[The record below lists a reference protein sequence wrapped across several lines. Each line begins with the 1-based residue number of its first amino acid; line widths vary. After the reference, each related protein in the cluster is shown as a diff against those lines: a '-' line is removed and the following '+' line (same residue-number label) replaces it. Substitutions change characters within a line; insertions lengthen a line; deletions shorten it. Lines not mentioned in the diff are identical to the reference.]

1 MVAIGSVELDNPVVL
16 APMAGVT
23 DTVYRSICRRMGA
36 GLVCSEMVSAEGLV
50 HNNARTRTLL
60 RTADDEHPVSMQ
72 MFGARPESMAR
83 AAVAAQE
90 EGADIIDV
98 NAGCPTP
105 KIVRNGAGAALLR
118 DVPRLENILHAVVEY
133 TERPVTV
140 KLRVGWDSG
149 SVNVVEIARRV
160 EQCGV
165 AAVSIHARTREQM
178 FRGSADW
185 RFIAEVVQAVDI
197 PVIGNGDVRT
207 PQNGLRMMDETGCAA
222 VMIGRAALGNPWIF
236 ERTASYMGTGE
247 MSHEPSLAERLDVL
261 EQHICAAVAEY
272 GEQRATRMMRKH
284 AAWYLRGIPNAA
296 SFRKSVFSAKTLAQ
310 YINIIENMRLL
321 SDANCGVCSSCG

>member
-1 MVAIGSVELDNPVVL
+1 VVAIGSVELDSPVVL

-36 GLVCSEMVSAEGLV
+36 GLVCAEMVSAEGLV
-50 HNNARTRTLL
+50 HNNARTHALL

-72 MFGARPESMAR
+72 LFGARPASMAR
-83 AAVAAQE
+83 AAVAAQQ

-118 DVPRLENILHAVVEY
+118 DVPRLEEILRVVVKQ
-133 TERPVTV
+133 TDRPVTV
-140 KLRVGWDSG
+140 KLRVGWDDG
-149 SVNVVEIARRV
+149 SVNAVEIARRA

-178 FRGSADW
+178 FRGPAHWQS
-185 RFIAEVVQAVDI
+185 IAHVVQAVGVA
-197 PVIGNGDVRT
+197 VIGNGDVRS
-207 PQNGLRMMDETGCAA
+207 PQDGLQMMDETGCAG
-222 VMIGRAALGNPWIF
+222 VMIGRAALGNPWML
-236 ERTASYMGTGE
+236 ERTVSYMRTGE
-247 MSHEPSLAERLDVL
+247 LAPEPALTERLDVL
-261 EQHICAAVAEY
+261 EQHIRAAVDEY

-296 SFRKSVFSAKTLAQ
+296 SIRNRVFSATTLVQ
-310 YINIIENMRLL
+310 YLNIIENMRLR
-321 SDANCGVCSSCG
+321 SGADCSVCSSCG